1 MSSGSSNSSALDP
14 ASWQPVVLRKERP
27 PAGETTVKG
36 PISLAKTEVSTEARS
51 TGNKAEGRPLSREQW
66 KTLSGAEDV
75 TDAKKVVTTV
85 SRTLGAKIAQARAGK
100 GLKRSQ
106 LARTLSIRETEL
118 GGWENG
124 ISLFNA
130 GLLTK
135 INRALGTQLKKTD

>member
-1 MSSGSSNSSALDP
+1 MI
-14 ASWQPVVLRKERP
+14 
-27 PAGETTVKG
+27 KG
-36 PISLAKTEVSTEARS
+36 PTSLAKTEVTTEARS

-75 TDAKKVVTTV
+75 TESKKVVTTV

-100 GLKRSQ
+100 GLKRAQ
-106 LARTLSIRETEL
+106 LAQTLSIRETEL

-124 ISLFNA
+124 TALFNA